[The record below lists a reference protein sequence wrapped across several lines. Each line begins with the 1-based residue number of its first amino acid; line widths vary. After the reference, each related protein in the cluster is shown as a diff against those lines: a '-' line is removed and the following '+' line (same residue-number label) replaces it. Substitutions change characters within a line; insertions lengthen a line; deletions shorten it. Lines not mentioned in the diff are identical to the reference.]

1 MGNDA
6 FWGIGL
12 LEKVWYNVVR
22 KVGNLSFQM
31 HGQFLWTSGVSLGA
45 ANNELRRRRNE

>member
-22 KVGNLSFQM
+22 KVGNLSLPNARTVPLDVGGLPGGGEQR
-31 HGQFLWTSGVSLGA
+31 A
-45 ANNELRRRRNE
+45 EEEKK